1 MIHPVLSAKP
11 PMHRTV
17 LNRRSVVLGLGAGL
31 FAPRLAT
38 AADDR
43 LPDGEPASFGG
54 YSGWLTGPT
63 RRYKHAVLGDDIEAS
78 GFAVT
83 QAGRV
88 WRYELGR
95 DAVFEDRRVRLV
107 DINTDGVPEVLVVK
121 STLTGGAALAIYRID
136 LDRITPLAESTAIGA
151 PNRWLNPIGVDQFT
165 GAGLTIAAV
174 VTPHLAGSLRLY
186 RVEGSKLVEVARIDG
201 FTNHIIGSRD
211 LDLARVVQSG
221 DASPARI
228 LIPRLDRTSIALVS
242 FAGSAPRILKD
253 YSVSSRVIA
262 IDPPSGGL
270 AHIRLSDGSTQTIRL
285 AT

>member
-1 MIHPVLSAKP
+1 M
-11 PMHRTV
+11 
-17 LNRRSVVLGLGAGL
+17 LGFGAGL
-31 FAPRLAT
+31 FAPRVAT

-43 LPDGEPASFGG
+43 LPDGETASFGG

-78 GFAVT
+78 GFTVT
-83 QAGRV
+83 RAGRV
-88 WRYELGR
+88 WRYELDN
-95 DAVFEDRRVRLV
+95 DAVFEDRRIRLV
-107 DINTDGVPEVLVVK
+107 DINADGVPEVLVVK

-136 LDRITPLAESTAIGA
+136 LDRITPLAQSAALGT

-165 GAGLTIAAV
+165 GTGLSIAVV

-186 RVEGSKLVEVARIDG
+186 RVEGSKLIEITRIDG

-211 LDLARVVQSG
+211 LDLARVVPSD

-242 FAGSAPRILKD
+242 FAGGTLRIIKD
-253 YSVSSRVIA
+253 YSLSSRVIA
-262 IDPPSGGL
+262 IAPPSSGFTR
-270 AHIRLSDGSTQTIRL
+270 IRLSDGSTQSL
-285 AT
+285 NLMP